1 MKNALKV
8 AEQLRKIA
16 SESEPMGVVLPK
28 NDVGL
33 PEGTFILDSFL
44 RYIADAL
51 DPEEKTQIT
60 GGEPTRTQGKD
71 WHEARPPFV
80 EVKL

>member
-51 DPEEKTQIT
+51 DPEEKT
-60 GGEPTRTQGKD
+60 
-71 WHEARPPFV
+71 
-80 EVKL
+80 